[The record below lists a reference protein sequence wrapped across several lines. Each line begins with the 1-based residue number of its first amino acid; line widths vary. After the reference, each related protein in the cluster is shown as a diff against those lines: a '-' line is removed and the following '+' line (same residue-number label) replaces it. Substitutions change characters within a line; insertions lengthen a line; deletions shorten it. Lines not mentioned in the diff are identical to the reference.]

1 MKKLFNLS
9 FLVLAFVV
17 FALMCSSC
25 KKNLAESNLAESIV
39 GSKYGMVAGNLKN
52 VHTVE
57 FKAGGVFVN
66 QYSGMGNGY
75 QDYYKGTYRVEGKNI
90 ICTVTW
96 LNRQI
101 GDVPEVGEV
110 LSPYI
115 IYDSNTLHRDGVVWK
130 KM

>member
-25 KKNLAESNLAESIV
+25 KKNLAGGIAESIV

-75 QDYYKGTYRVEGKNI
+75 QDYFKGTYRVEGKNI

-96 LNRQI
+96 LNREI

-110 LSPYI
+110 LSPYT
-115 IYDSNTLHRDGVVWK
+115 IYDSTTLHRDGVVWK